1 MNKHVIGQLSDVDL
15 RLLRIFR
22 VIVEAGGFSAAEV
35 VLNISSAAIS
45 VAVSDLET
53 RLGFR
58 LCQRGRSGF
67 SLTEEGRE
75 IYEYILQLF
84 SSIEDFKTQINGLH
98 TQLKG
103 ELNIGIT
110 DTLVSMPK
118 MTITNSLALL
128 KDQGPDVV
136 INIWMMPPN
145 DVELG
150 ILKGRLH
157 VGIMPTTKQ
166 ISGLEYHDLYSERSQ
181 LYCEASHPLF
191 GSEGNAQVDQWPAV
205 LPAYVQSAEIKTHQQ
220 CLSTEAAAT
229 ATDREGIAFLILT
242 GRYIGYLPDHF
253 AQPWVN
259 EGRLHAIEPQ
269 TYFYDTRFSYVTRKS
284 TPKNLVLK
292 AFLQHMAAQAEQTT
306 PAGG

>member
-191 GSEGNAQVDQWPAV
+191 VAKIMLRLISG
-205 LPAYVQSAEIKTHQQ
+205 LPCCLPMYRVPRSKPTSNVSAPKRQ
-220 CLSTEAAAT
+220 
-229 ATDREGIAFLILT
+229 RPPLT
-242 GRYIGYLPDHF
+242 GKGSPFDFNRTLYWLSAGPF
-253 AQPWVN
+253 C
-259 EGRLHAIEPQ
+259 
-269 TYFYDTRFSYVTRKS
+269 
-284 TPKNLVLK
+284 
-292 AFLQHMAAQAEQTT
+292 
-306 PAGG
+306 PALGKRRPPARN

>member
-1 MNKHVIGQLSDVDL
+1 MNKHTIGQLSDVDL

-22 VIVEAGGFSAAEV
+22 VIVESGGFSAAEV

-84 SSIEDFKTQINGLH
+84 SSIENFKTQINGLH

-118 MTITNSLALL
+118 MTITNSLAQL

-136 INIWMMPPN
+136 INIRMMPPN

-150 ILKGRLH
+150 ILDGRLH
-157 VGIMPTTKQ
+157 VGIMPNSKE
-166 ISGLEYHDLYSERSQ
+166 ISGLKYHELYSERSL

-191 GSEGNAQVDQWPAV
+191 NSCRRAKLHQWPAV
-205 LPAYVQSAEIKTHQQ
+205 LPAYVQSAEIKAKHQP
-220 CLSTEAAAT
+220 LNAEAAAT

-253 AQPWVN
+253 ARCWVD
-259 EGRLHAIEPQ
+259 EGRLKAIEPEK
-269 TYFYDTRFSYVTRKS
+269 YFYDTRFSYVTRKNI
-284 TPKNLVLK
+284 PHNLVLQ
-292 AFLQHMAAQAEQTT
+292 AFLQHMETQAKAAED
-306 PAGG
+306 G